1 MVHRVL
7 GNLLD
12 DAPAGWTEEQMEEL
26 GTDCSFTER
35 RAGEA
40 ERDLVEWKKVQFMI
54 DRVGEDFDAMII
66 SVTKFGLFVELEQ
79 LFIEGLIPIDT
90 LPGDRF
96 KFHDNARRLVG
107 ERTRREYKIGEKVH
121 VILDRV
127 DAAAKSLQFG
137 IWQAPQPGRK
147 NKKARSRH
155 DH

>member
-1 MVHRVL
+1 
-7 GNLLD
+7 
-12 DAPAGWTEEQMEEL
+12 
-26 GTDCSFTER
+26 
-35 RAGEA
+35 
-40 ERDLVEWKKVQFMI
+40 
-54 DRVGEDFDAMII
+54 MII

-107 ERTRREYKIGEKVH
+107 ERTRREYKIGEKVR

-147 NKKARSRH
+147 NKKARSRR